1 MTWVE
6 VRGSKRVI
14 RILKGWDTM
23 AANLPLHSLLFYP
36 KVALTNPVRTTRY
49 HLPQAL
55 LRRFSGAA
63 QEMIRKIAKHGGL
76 DK

>member
-1 MTWVE
+1 
-6 VRGSKRVI
+6 
-14 RILKGWDTM
+14 M